1 MEKIKLK
8 KNNTIFEAGQKADAV
23 YLILEGEIG
32 IFLPTNNSIE
42 PDFLLGANEIF
53 GEMGIIANT
62 LRTAKATT
70 MTDAHLLRIS
80 KNLFNKKLSTCDPFV
95 MGLIRVLVGRLTDLL
110 KKKQINWIYYMS
122 LNKNLIPKNI
132 CEIKV
137 TAHFN

>member
-70 MTDAHLLRIS
+70 MTDTHLLRIS

-110 KKKQINWIYYMS
+110 KQKQIN
-122 LNKNLIPKNI
+122 
-132 CEIKV
+132 
-137 TAHFN
+137 

>member
-32 IFLPTNNSIE
+32 IFLPTNNSIK

-70 MTDAHLLRIS
+70 MTDTHLLRIS